1 MIHMFSLDAYHCL
14 ENMKNVRLYGDGIRM
29 MEALRAIWMLLTRLT
44 GVTSKNPRERE
55 RESLLSIFREKKSV
69 RVVLYLLVTN
79 LLL

>member
-1 MIHMFSLDAYHCL
+1 
-14 ENMKNVRLYGDGIRM
+14 M

-55 RESLLSIFREKKSV
+55 RESLLSIFREKSV
-69 RVVLYLLVTN
+69 RVVLYLLVTK